1 MSESP
6 ERIGHFPGHQQK
18 FGTGKKQESQKK
30 DKTKRIILS
39 VFFLKYNH
47 QAKLKNNN
55 VKGKNEVCLINGREQ
70 KMIILSV
77 FFKNITRPQK

>member
-18 FGTGKKQESQKK
+18 FGTGKKQESQKNE
-30 DKTKRIILS
+30 KTK
-39 VFFLKYNH
+39 
-47 QAKLKNNN
+47 
-55 VKGKNEVCLINGREQ
+55 G
-70 KMIILSV
+70 IILSV